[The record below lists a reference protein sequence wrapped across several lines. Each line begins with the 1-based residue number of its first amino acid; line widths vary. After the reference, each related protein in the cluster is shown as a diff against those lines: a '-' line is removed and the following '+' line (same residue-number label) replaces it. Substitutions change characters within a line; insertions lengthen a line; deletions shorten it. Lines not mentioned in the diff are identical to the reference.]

1 METTRR
7 GRWTRGVFVFCGGS
21 ADGAAARECTAS
33 SRSVGDRRPG
43 RTAGPAAAGLAP
55 AGPGRVAMIIVLKS
69 GVSDPEVADIC
80 QRVRDLGYQPHTIR
94 GEVKTVIA
102 AVGEGR
108 GQPDLRLLEALET
121 VEAVMPVQQPFKL
134 ASRETRGEPT
144 EIGINGVT
152 VGGGR
157 VPVMAGPCSVESEAQ
172 VLEVAEAVKAA
183 GASILRGGA
192 YKPRTSPYAF
202 QGLKEQGLKY
212 LAEARKRTGLPVVTE
227 VLETE
232 SAELVAEYSDIL
244 QIGARN
250 FQNFTLLRRVGEMG
264 KPVLLKRGMATSI
277 QEFLLSAEYILAAG
291 NPDVILCER
300 GIRTF
305 ETTTRFTLDLNAVP
319 VLKKLSHL
327 PVVVDPSHGTGHWD
341 LVAPMA
347 KGAVAC
353 GADGLIIE
361 VHPRPEEALSD
372 GPQSLKPSK
381 FAQLMREL
389 RPVAEAVGRSL

>member
-1 METTRR
+1 
-7 GRWTRGVFVFCGGS
+7 
-21 ADGAAARECTAS
+21 
-33 SRSVGDRRPG
+33 
-43 RTAGPAAAGLAP
+43 
-55 AGPGRVAMIIVLKS
+55 MIIILKS
-69 GVSDPEVADIC
+69 GVGDAAIDDVC
-80 QRVRDLGYQPHTIR
+80 RRVTEMGYAPHIIR
-94 GEVKTVIA
+94 GEFKTIVA
-102 AVGEGR
+102 AVGEERGR
-108 GQPDLRLLEALET
+108 PDLRLLEAVET
-121 VEAVMPVQQPFKL
+121 VESVMPVQQPFKL
-134 ASRETRGEPT
+134 ASREVRAEPSEVRVNGIT
-144 EIGINGVT
+144 IGGKAVI
-152 VGGGR
+152 
-157 VPVMAGPCSVESEAQ
+157 VMAGPCSVESEAQ
-172 VLEVAEAVKAA
+172 VQEVADAVKAA
-183 GASILRGGA
+183 GAKILRGGA
-192 YKPRTSPYAF
+192 FKPRTSPYAF

-212 LAEARKRTGLPVVTE
+212 LADARKRTGLPVVTE

-232 SAELVAEYSDIL
+232 SVELVAQYTDIM

-250 FQNFTLLRRVGEMG
+250 IQNFTLLRRVGEMG

-291 NPDVILCER
+291 NPNVILCER

-305 ETTTRFTLDLNAVP
+305 ETSTRFTLDLNAVP

-347 KGAVAC
+347 KASVAC

-389 RPVAEAVGRSL
+389 RPVAEAVGRGL

>member
-1 METTRR
+1 
-7 GRWTRGVFVFCGGS
+7 
-21 ADGAAARECTAS
+21 
-33 SRSVGDRRPG
+33 
-43 RTAGPAAAGLAP
+43 
-55 AGPGRVAMIIVLKS
+55 MIIILKS
-69 GVSDPEVADIC
+69 GIGDAAIDDVC
-80 QRVRDLGYQPHTIR
+80 RRVTEMGYAPHIIR
-94 GEVKTVIA
+94 GEFKTIVA
-102 AVGEGR
+102 AVGEERGR
-108 GQPDLRLLEALET
+108 PDLRLLEAVET
-121 VEAVMPVQQPFKL
+121 VESVMPVQQPFKL
-134 ASRETRGEPT
+134 ASREVRPEPS
-144 EIGINGVT
+144 EVRVNGISIGGQAIV
-152 VGGGR
+152 
-157 VPVMAGPCSVESEAQ
+157 VMAGPCSVESEAQ
-172 VLEVAEAVKAA
+172 VREVADAVKAA
-183 GASILRGGA
+183 GAKILRGGA
-192 YKPRTSPYAF
+192 FKPRTSPYAF

-212 LAEARKRTGLPVVTE
+212 LADARKRTGLPVVTE

-232 SAELVAEYSDIL
+232 SVELVAQYADIL

-250 FQNFTLLRRVGEMG
+250 IQNFTLLRRVGEMG
-264 KPVLLKRGMATSI
+264 EPVLLKRGMATSI

-291 NPDVILCER
+291 NPNVILCER

-361 VHPRPEEALSD
+361 VHPNPEEALSD

-381 FAQLMREL
+381 FVQLMREL

>member
-1 METTRR
+1 VE
-7 GRWTRGVFVFCGGS
+7 
-21 ADGAAARECTAS
+21 
-33 SRSVGDRRPG
+33 
-43 RTAGPAAAGLAP
+43 
-55 AGPGRVAMIIVLKS
+55 
-69 GVSDPEVADIC
+69 EVI
-80 QRVRDLGYQPHTIR
+80 
-94 GEVKTVIA
+94 EIA
-102 AVGEGR
+102 H
-108 GQPDLRLLEALET
+108 
-121 VEAVMPVQQPFKL
+121 PFKL
-134 ASRETRGEPT
+134 VSRQLRQQRTVVDVH
-144 EIGINGVT
+144 GVKI
-152 VGGGR
+152 GGGDL
-157 VPVMAGPCSVESEAQ
+157 VVMAGPCSVESEAQ
-172 VLEVAEAVKAA
+172 VLEVADRVKES
-183 GASILRGGA
+183 GAKILRGGA
-192 YKPRTSPYAF
+192 FKPRTSPYAF

-232 SAELVAEYSDIL
+232 SVELVAEYSDIL

-250 FQNFTLLRRVGEMG
+250 IQNFTLLRRVGEMG

-291 NPDVILCER
+291 NPSVILCER

-327 PVVVDPSHGTGHWD
+327 PVFVDPSHGTGHWD

-361 VHPRPEEALSD
+361 VHPKPEEALSD
-372 GPQSLKPSK
+372 GPQSLKPAK

>member
-1 METTRR
+1 
-7 GRWTRGVFVFCGGS
+7 
-21 ADGAAARECTAS
+21 
-33 SRSVGDRRPG
+33 
-43 RTAGPAAAGLAP
+43 
-55 AGPGRVAMIIVLKS
+55 MIIVLKS
-69 GVSDPEVADIC
+69 GVSEADVQHVC
-80 QRVRDLGYQPHTIR
+80 ERVVELGYQPHTIR
-94 GEVKTVIA
+94 GEFKTIVA
-102 AVGEGR
+102 AVGEER
-108 GQPDLRLLEALET
+108 GKPDLRLLEALET

-134 ASRETRGEPT
+134 ASREIRPEPT
-144 EIGINGVT
+144 EVRVNGVT
-152 VGGGR
+152 VGGQR
-157 VPVMAGPCSVESEAQ
+157 VIVMAGPCSVESEPQ
-172 VLEVAEAVKAA
+172 ILEVAEAVKQA

-202 QGLKEQGLKY
+202 QGLKEQGLRY
-212 LAEARKRTGLPVVTE
+212 LKEAKKRTGLPVVTE

-232 SAELVAEYSDIL
+232 SVELVAEYADIL

-250 FQNFTLLRRVGEMG
+250 IQNFTLLRRVGEMG

-277 QEFLLSAEYILAAG
+277 QEFLLSAEYILSAG
-291 NPDVILCER
+291 NPNVILCER

-305 ETTTRFTLDLNAVP
+305 ETATRFTLDLNAVP

-389 RPVAEAVGRSL
+389 RPVAEAVGRTL

>member
-1 METTRR
+1 
-7 GRWTRGVFVFCGGS
+7 
-21 ADGAAARECTAS
+21 
-33 SRSVGDRRPG
+33 
-43 RTAGPAAAGLAP
+43 
-55 AGPGRVAMIIVLKS
+55 MIIILKS
-69 GVSDPEVADIC
+69 GVGDAAIDDVC
-80 QRVRDLGYQPHTIR
+80 RRVTEMGYAPHIIR
-94 GEVKTVIA
+94 GEFKTIVA
-102 AVGEGR
+102 AVGEERGR
-108 GQPDLRLLEALET
+108 PDLRLLEAVET
-121 VEAVMPVQQPFKL
+121 VESVMPVQQPFKL
-134 ASRETRGEPT
+134 ASREVRAEPS
-144 EIGINGVT
+144 EVRVNGIAIGGKAII
-152 VGGGR
+152 
-157 VPVMAGPCSVESEAQ
+157 VMAGPCSVESEMQ
-172 VLEVAEAVKAA
+172 VQEVADAVKAA
-183 GASILRGGA
+183 GAKILRGGA
-192 YKPRTSPYAF
+192 FKPRTSPYAF

-212 LAEARKRTGLPVVTE
+212 LADARKRTGLPVVTE

-232 SAELVAEYSDIL
+232 SVELVAQYTDIL

-250 FQNFTLLRRVGEMG
+250 IQNFTLLRRVGEMG

-291 NPDVILCER
+291 NPNVILCER

-305 ETTTRFTLDLNAVP
+305 ETSTRFTLDLNAVP

-361 VHPRPEEALSD
+361 VHPKPEEALSD
-372 GPQSLKPSK
+372 GPQSLKPAK

>member
-1 METTRR
+1 MIIILTS
-7 GRWTRGVFVFCGGS
+7 G
-21 ADGAAARECTAS
+21 
-33 SRSVGDRRPG
+33 VGDAAIDDVCRRVTEMG
-43 RTAGPAAAGLAP
+43 YAP
-55 AGPGRVAMIIVLKS
+55 HI
-69 GVSDPEVADIC
+69 
-80 QRVRDLGYQPHTIR
+80 IR
-94 GEVKTVIA
+94 GEFKTIVA
-102 AVGEGR
+102 AVGEERGR
-108 GQPDLRLLEALET
+108 PDLRLLEAVET
-121 VEAVMPVQQPFKL
+121 VESVLPVQQPFKL
-134 ASRETRGEPT
+134 ASREVRPEPS
-144 EIGINGVT
+144 EVRVNGISIGGKAIV
-152 VGGGR
+152 
-157 VPVMAGPCSVESEAQ
+157 VMAGPCSVESEAQ
-172 VLEVAEAVKAA
+172 VQEVADAVKAA
-183 GASILRGGA
+183 GAKILRGGA
-192 YKPRTSPYAF
+192 FKPRTSPYAF

-212 LAEARKRTGLPVVTE
+212 LADARKRTGLPVVTE

-232 SAELVAEYSDIL
+232 SVELVAQYTDIM

-250 FQNFTLLRRVGEMG
+250 IQNFTLLRRVGEMG
-264 KPVLLKRGMATSI
+264 KPVLLKRGMATTI

-291 NPDVILCER
+291 NPNVILCER

-361 VHPRPEEALSD
+361 VHPKPEEALSD